1 MPLIRS
7 DDVRQKFPTYFAR
20 RAFGAAVR
28 SLVEKLSGGYVREV
42 HWMTSVYMRRVNVWN
57 VKGEKL
63 PGHARGRG
71 DARAQDPVVRR
82 TRKRCLWRKVN
93 GG

>member
-1 MPLIRS
+1 
-7 DDVRQKFPTYFAR
+7 
-20 RAFGAAVR
+20 
-28 SLVEKLSGGYVREV
+28 
-42 HWMTSVYMRRVNVWN
+42 MTSVYMRRVNVWN